1 MFKILTGTRLVYKL
15 FFPSLCSYFHQLFVY
30 IFFQSPI
37 YHVLIIVVTLT
48 NAWVTASITF
58 RHTVDQKP
66 RAFFFQIQKKFEI
79 GFTIFY
85 DMEVLFKIFCFS
97 LSGYMSRSMHKFELL
112 LAVMTTIHVLPIKG
126 LFLSW
131 ISIFQ
136 VSKNMQYPMGQI
148 ICKSIYNFFYDKSVF
163 HFLVRQILLVQNGI
177 HFFSS
182 NNDDVKNGHW
192 VQGLVNT

>member
-1 MFKILTGTRLVYKL
+1 MQGEGKSQVLEGDSKTWKLVTVHENRHRGMAPEFCIRFLQVVYLQNILSICLH
-15 FFPSLCSYFHQLFVY
+15 FHQLFVY
-30 IFFQSPI
+30 IFFQSPM

-85 DMEVLFKIFCFS
+85 DIEVLFKIFCFGV
-97 LSGYMSRSMHKFELL
+97 SGYMSRSMHKFELL
-112 LAVMTTIHVLPIKG
+112 SAVMTTIHVLPIKG

-136 VSKNMQYPMGQI
+136 VSKI
-148 ICKSIYNFFYDKSVF
+148 FI
-163 HFLVRQILLVQNGI
+163 
-177 HFFSS
+177 
-182 NNDDVKNGHW
+182 
-192 VQGLVNT
+192 

>member
-1 MFKILTGTRLVYKL
+1 MFKILTGKVAFLEIILSL
-15 FFPSLCSYFHQLFVY
+15 FIVLSSTFCLH
-30 IFFQSPI
+30 FFQSPI

-136 VSKNMQYPMGQI
+136 VSK
-148 ICKSIYNFFYDKSVF
+148 KV
-163 HFLVRQILLVQNGI
+163 
-177 HFFSS
+177 
-182 NNDDVKNGHW
+182 
-192 VQGLVNT
+192 